1 MNDVKSKLK
10 MCSIVRY
17 HIMWLK
23 YNDENF
29 FSIQNSYSTLDYLL
43 FDFYS
48 HFYFRSF
55 LLVYVLAVS
64 FVFSVFSS
72 TSFTLSQYKFNILN
86 LFVGIFEMYLSIA
99 VDIIFGQKCR
109 EQFVQ
114 HQLWIVIFSF
124 LFLFSFQF
132 YFHCFT
138 TIIIDPR
145 KISIVL
151 KMFASVLVFLW

>member
-29 FSIQNSYSTLDYLL
+29 FWIRNSYSTLDYLL

-48 HFYFRSF
+48 HFCSF

-124 LFLFSFQF
+124 LFYSHFSFIF
-132 YFHCFT
+132 
-138 TIIIDPR
+138 I
-145 KISIVL
+145 
-151 KMFASVLVFLW
+151 ASLLL